1 MKVEDKRL
9 IIFRKKVVSWQYRA
23 VSDFFFFFLRVRRIK
38 EDRYQKQPAAAHPW
52 VASRRADPSHPHQPL
67 ASQPDVGAQMV
78 FVPTPALP
86 HGPPLQAMASPDS
99 AQTLCWNIRLF
110 VSHFCWEIRS
120 QTINHFFFFTPN
132 LFLPQSSRL
141 STRTPTFWL
150 LLSDSLVP
158 SATLPVL
165 SQASPAHVPTG
176 RQLLT
181 DPPWPPLVDATATCD
196 VDRSGRLLRSP

>member
-1 MKVEDKRL
+1 MKVEDKWL

-23 VSDFFFFFLRVRRIK
+23 VSDFFFFLRVWRVK
-38 EDRYQKQPAAAHPW
+38 EDNIKSDQRPRIPGW
-52 VASRRADPSHPHQPL
+52 PR
-67 ASQPDVGAQMV
+67 GG
-78 FVPTPALP
+78 PTPPIRVSPSPPSRMSGHRWSLSPLLP
-86 HGPPLQAMASPDS
+86 SLTGHPCRRWQVLTRLKRSVGTSVCSHLIS
-99 AQTLCWNIRLF
+99 AGRLDLKLL
-110 VSHFCWEIRS
+110 
-120 QTINHFFFFTPN
+120 TFFFLFTPN